1 MCLNSF
7 VLSSNE
13 LRKTSIQFMWLDQF
27 EFAGFYMAKEKGFY
41 KELNLDVEF
50 KKFDSQ
56 INLVDEV
63 INGNSDF
70 ALNSSSLL
78 IDKSKGKDIVIL
90 GAIFQSSPF
99 VLLSLK
105 QSNINSLDEI
115 KNKRIMIS
123 NNQEKFITLQSML
136 KSQGLD
142 TQKLNFIPHSFNVD
156 DLINKKADLMS
167 AYITNEP
174 FILKEKG
181 FESKIFYPK
190 DYGFDFY
197 ENIIFTSEN
206 FIKNNPKLVKDFY
219 DATIKGWH
227 YAFDNIQESVRII
240 HKKYNPQNKSLDS
253 LIYEANELK
262 KLAFDKNKEIGT
274 IDENRINLI
283 YNLYKVMGL
292 INSNIDLKE
301 LIYQRNFNNLNL
313 TQNEFYYLKNKNFIS
328 MCVDPSWMPFEKIE
342 KGEHIGMASD
352 YMKII
357 ETKLNKEIRL
367 IPTSSWTQSLDYVK
381 DRKCDILSLAMST
394 KERENY
400 LNFSNAYLKTPL
412 VIATNL
418 NTPFIENLNQ
428 IKNMNIGIIKD
439 YAFGE
444 ILKNKYPNLNFIEV
458 IDVEDGLKKVAN
470 ETIDGFIDTLSTTAY
485 HIQKQYI
492 GQIKI
497 SGKFEESLNLSIA
510 SRNDEPLLNEIFNK
524 VIDDIPQIT
533 KDKIFSQW
541 VEINLHKEIDYKF
554 LLNFLFLSILVVL
567 IFLLIYRHNLLKRL
581 NKQLDEKIAF
591 EIAKNEEKNK
601 ILIKQSR
608 MASMGEILENIAHQW
623 RQPLSTILV
632 VTTGMEVKKELNL
645 LDDKE
650 LLESIAHIKNS
661 VNYLSNTIDDF
672 RSFLNEDKPKKEFSI
687 ESLIDKS
694 LELMGTKYCKE
705 KINYVKHIDNL
716 NLVSLE
722 NELLQVILNILSN
735 ARDALKFSTRNKL
748 IIINAY
754 RSENRVIISIKDSAG
769 GINENIIDKIF
780 EPYFTTKHKYKGTG
794 IGLYMSKL
802 LVEKHLDG
810 SLEVQNS
817 SFAFEN
823 ENYEGAEFKISLPL

>member
-1 MCLNSF
+1 
-7 VLSSNE
+7 
-13 LRKTSIQFMWLDQF
+13 MWLDQF

-41 KELNLDVEF
+41 KDANLDVEF
-50 KKFDSQ
+50 KKFDPKV
-56 INLVDEV
+56 NLVDEV
-63 INGNSDF
+63 LNGNADF

-78 IDKSKGKDIVIL
+78 IDKSKGKNLVIL

-105 QSNINSLDEI
+105 NSNINTLDEI
-115 KNKRIMIS
+115 KNKKIMIS
-123 NNQEKFITLQSML
+123 NSQEKFITLQSML
-136 KSQGLD
+136 KSQGLNID
-142 TQKLNFIPHSFNVD
+142 ELNFIPHSYSVD
-156 DLINKKADLMS
+156 DLISKKADLMS

-174 FILKEKG
+174 YILKEKG
-181 FESKIFYPK
+181 YESKIFYPK

-206 FIKNNPKLVKDFY
+206 FIRNNPKIVKDFY

-227 YAFDNIQESVRII
+227 YAFENIQESVRII

-262 KLAFDKNKEIGT
+262 KLAYDKNKEIGT

-292 INSNIDLKE
+292 INSNINLNE
-301 LIYQRNFNNLNL
+301 LIYKRDLNNLNL
-313 TQNEFYYLKNKNFIS
+313 SQSEFYYLKNKDFIS
-328 MCVDPSWMPFEKIE
+328 MCIDPSWMPFEKIE
-342 KGEHIGMASD
+342 NNEHIGMASD

-357 ETKLNKEIRL
+357 QSKLNKEIRL
-367 IPTSSWTQSLDYVK
+367 IPTSSWSQSLEYVK
-381 DRKCDILSLAMST
+381 NRKCDILSLAMST
-394 KERENY
+394 KKREEY
-400 LNFSNAYLKTPL
+400 LNFSHAYLKTPL

-428 IKNMNIGIIKD
+428 IKNMNVGIIKD

-444 ILKNKYPNLNFIEV
+444 ILKNKYPNINFIEV
-458 IDVEDGLKKVAN
+458 FDVEDGLKKVAN
-470 ETIDGFIDTLSTTAY
+470 EKIDGFIDTLATTAY
-485 HIQKQYI
+485 HIQKEYI

-497 SGKFEESLNLSIA
+497 SGKFEESLDLSIA
-510 SRNDEPLLNEIFNK
+510 SRNDEPLLNDIFNK

-533 KDKIFSQW
+533 KNKIFSQW
-541 VEINLHKEIDYKF
+541 VEINFHKEVDYKF
-554 LLNFLFLSILVVL
+554 LLNFLFLSILIILVL
-567 IFLLIYRHNLLKRL
+567 LLIYRHNLLKKL

-591 EIAKNEEKNK
+591 EITKNEEKNK

-623 RQPLSTILV
+623 RQPLSTISV

-650 LLESIAHIKNS
+650 FFESIGHIKNS

-687 ESLIDKS
+687 ENLINKS
-694 LELMGTKYCKE
+694 LELLGTKYCKE
-705 KINYVKHIDNL
+705 KINYVKHIDNI
-716 NLVSLE
+716 NLISLE
-722 NELLQVILNILSN
+722 NELLQVLLNILSN
-735 ARDALKFSTRNKL
+735 ARDALKFSNKNKL
-748 IIINAY
+748 VLINTLKD
-754 RSENRVIISIKDSAG
+754 ENKIIISIKDSAG
-769 GINENIIDKIF
+769 GIKEDIIDRIF

-802 LVEKHLDG
+802 LVEKHLNG
-810 SLEVQNS
+810 TIEVKNS
-817 SFAFEN
+817 NFVYEN
-823 ENYEGAEFKISLPL
+823 ENYTGAEFKIILPL